1 MFDCTCPASRGL
13 QGRICGVNH
22 SDCEALK
29 GLSSAA
35 LGVVVTP
42 TSAPPVPILGLDQ
55 APAGV
60 TTAATTVCG

>member
-22 SDCEALK
+22 PNCEALQ
-29 GLSSAA
+29 GLTSAA

-42 TSAPPVPILGLDQ
+42 TLPPAPKGAAVP
-55 APAGV
+55 
-60 TTAATTVCG
+60 TAATTDCQRHPSL